1 MANWL
6 QGWNYDSSSSSSG
19 LTPPTE
25 KQVTDAGLLYAAW
38 MFPMTRMG
46 SAVTG
51 WLARQGAKRIVPPS
65 GLSLVKTGLLTNTPA
80 GAIYQMGKGTV
91 YRVLGH
97 KMDIY
102 NPLSQSSEGSSPSYQ
117 QNGSSGGTLKKV
129 VKPSVPQ
136 TTIKAMG
143 MGRVSK
149 RACPPGYKLV
159 RRKGKFICLRD
170 DLTILGGKL
179 R

>member
-6 QGWNYDSSSSSSG
+6 QGWRYDSQSSSSG

-25 KQVTDAGLLYAAW
+25 KQVTDAGMLYAAW

-65 GLSLVKTGLLTNTPA
+65 GLSLVKTALLTNTPA

-91 YRVLGH
+91 YRILGH
-97 KMDIY
+97 KAGVY
-102 NPLSQSSEGSSPSYQ
+102 NPMSKSSEGSSPSYQ
-117 QNGSSGGTLKKV
+117 QNGSSGGKPKKKVSRAGAYRPFHDKTQSTWRANTRGPCRPGYTLKKV
-129 VKPSVPQ
+129 KGNW
-136 TTIKAMG
+136 M
-143 MGRVSK
+143 
-149 RACPPGYKLV
+149 CV
-159 RRKGKFICLRD
+159 RR
-170 DLTILGGKL
+170 
-179 R
+179 

>member
-65 GLSLVKTGLLTNTPA
+65 GLSLLKSAVYQATPA
-80 GAIYQMGKGTV
+80 GAVVQMGKGTV
-91 YRVLGH
+91 YRVLAH
-97 KMDIY
+97 KMDMY
-102 NPLSQSSEGSSPSYQ
+102 KPLSQSSEGSSQSYQ

-159 RRKGKFICLRD
+159 RRKGKFICLRN

>member
-117 QNGSSGGTLKKV
+117 QNGSSGGKISRKKV
-129 VKPSVPQ
+129 SSLPKGGSKSKPNFKL
-136 TTIKAMG
+136 IKG
-143 MGRVSK
+143 TYPK
-149 RACPPGYKLV
+149 YTCPPGYQPINWEGKMVCIRKDLV
-159 RRKGKFICLRD
+159 PR
-170 DLTILGGKL
+170 
-179 R
+179 